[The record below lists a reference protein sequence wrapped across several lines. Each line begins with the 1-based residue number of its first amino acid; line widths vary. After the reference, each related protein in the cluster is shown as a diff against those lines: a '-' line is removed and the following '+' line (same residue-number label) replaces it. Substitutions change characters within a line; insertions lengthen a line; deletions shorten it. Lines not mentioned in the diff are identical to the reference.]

1 MSSSPLMSLAEKTAH
16 KRNLV
21 KIRLARF
28 GRKHQPVYNIVVM
41 KAKKAQQKL
50 PIEVIGTYNPIATPK
65 PIHDDSIPIK
75 DISLDFHRAKYWLG
89 MGAEPTPKIAW
100 LFKKCGI
107 LPNFWPKTSKLS
119 QEINEPVIEDIKEV
133 HETPVENIRRRGDK
147 KF

>member
-1 MSSSPLMSLAEKTAH
+1 MSNPLMSLAEKTAY

-28 GRKHQPVYNIVVM
+28 GRKHQPIFNIVVM

-50 PIEVIGTYNPIATPK
+50 PMEVIGTYNPVPTPQ
-65 PIHDDSIPIK
+65 PSFDNSAPIK

-89 MGAEPTPKIAW
+89 MGAEPTPKVAW
-100 LFKKCGI
+100 LFKKAGI

-119 QEINEPVIEDIKEV
+119 QEINAPVVEDVKETQ
-133 HETPVENIRRRGDK
+133 ELPVDVVRRRGDK